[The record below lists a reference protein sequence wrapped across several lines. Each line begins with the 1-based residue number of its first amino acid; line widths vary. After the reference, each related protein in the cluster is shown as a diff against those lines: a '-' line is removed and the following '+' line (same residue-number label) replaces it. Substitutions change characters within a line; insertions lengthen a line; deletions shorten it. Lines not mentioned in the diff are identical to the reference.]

1 MTLPG
6 HQRQRL
12 KIRLPGCSRLC
23 NVNWSTAVTRCD
35 MLILLPLHLHRNIC
49 EHLQLSA
56 TISYYFI
63 LFPHCRA
70 IAASCDLICQVGIY
84 VQFKSMQEFII
95 YYCSVSNN
103 MSTYIYIILY
113 YTILYDITLYHII
126 FYFILFHFISYYNHI
141 VIILYYVIIY
151 VILSYYIML

>member
-70 IAASCDLICQVGIY
+70 IAASCDLICQVGIS

-103 MSTYIYIILY
+103 MSTYIYNI
-113 YTILYDITLYHII
+113 ILYDIIWYHII
-126 FYFILFHFISYYNHI
+126 SYYIILFYFILFHIIIILYY
-141 VIILYYVIIY
+141 IILYYVIIY